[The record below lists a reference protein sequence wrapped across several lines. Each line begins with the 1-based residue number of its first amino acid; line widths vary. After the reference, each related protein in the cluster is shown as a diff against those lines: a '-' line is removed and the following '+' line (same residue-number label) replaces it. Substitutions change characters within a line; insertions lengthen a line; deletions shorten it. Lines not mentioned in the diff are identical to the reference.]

1 VASVEGKKVKLEQNR
16 CSEVREHLVEVEE
29 ERRDSIEEERCFAMK
44 KEWESSKAEAEFAEG
59 DGASNLTLLR

>member
-44 KEWESSKAEAEFAEG
+44 KEWESSKAEFAEG